1 MRIIGYA
8 FNADTHCPDCT
19 RGAFELGQLVHGIDA
34 KHYVD
39 EHALP
44 ARLQEKN
51 GDGVH
56 PIFDIDENA
65 GSEYCG
71 DCLAKLLED

>member
-8 FNADTHCPDCT
+8 FNADIHCVDCT
-19 RGAFELGQLVHGIDA
+19 RGAFERGQLVHGIDV

-44 ARLQEKN
+44 DRLQEKN
-51 GDGVH
+51 GNDVH
-56 PIFDIDENA
+56 PVFDIDENA
-65 GSEYCG
+65 SSEYCA
-71 DCLAKLLED
+71 DCHVKLLEK

>member
-8 FNADTHCPDCT
+8 FNADTHCIDCT
-19 RGAFELGQLVHGIDA
+19 HDA
-34 KHYVD
+34 MAVGSLQCVPPLRCDTD
-39 EHALP
+39 ENAVPYDLTD
-44 ARLQEKN
+44 REGNQI
-51 GDGVH
+51 H

-71 DCLAKLLED
+71 DCLAKLLKD